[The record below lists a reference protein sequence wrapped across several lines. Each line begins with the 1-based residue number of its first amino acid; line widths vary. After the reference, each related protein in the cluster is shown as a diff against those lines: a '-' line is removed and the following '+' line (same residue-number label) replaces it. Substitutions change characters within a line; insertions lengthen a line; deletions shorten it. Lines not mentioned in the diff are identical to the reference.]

1 MLCTTDLHEH
11 SSNGRY
17 SKEIVLLLNWGFTWM
32 LVITVSMYRVM
43 TFDYIKG
50 IFQLKRFKSKIDF
63 IRDNYKLYSFN
74 LNWFEVIR
82 DTR

>member
-1 MLCTTDLHEH
+1 
-11 SSNGRY
+11 
-17 SKEIVLLLNWGFTWM
+17 
-32 LVITVSMYRVM
+32 MYRVM
-43 TFDYIKG
+43 TFDFIKG
-50 IFQLKRFKSKIDF
+50 IFQLNRFKNKIDF